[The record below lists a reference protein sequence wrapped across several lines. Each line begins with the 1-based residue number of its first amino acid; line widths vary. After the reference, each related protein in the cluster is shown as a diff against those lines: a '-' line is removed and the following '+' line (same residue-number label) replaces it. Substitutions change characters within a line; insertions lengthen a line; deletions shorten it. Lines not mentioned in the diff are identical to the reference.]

1 MGLFDYIKELE
12 NRYNKSFDYTKLTD
26 LYSLGDDNLIKLILP
41 IYFLDIEEDKNN
53 ILEKI
58 EKEYCKFLGKDISLK
73 FVRDYKV
80 FNLFLLVY
88 LFKNFKSSSNLY
100 EIIQEIE
107 NNLSKI
113 EEEEKLVTIDNIL
126 SIVTKK

>member
-41 IYFLDIEEDKNN
+41 IFFLDIEEDKNN

-58 EKEYCKFLGKDISLK
+58 EKEYCKFLGKNISLK

-88 LFKNFKSSSNLY
+88 LFKNFKSSSNLH

>member
-1 MGLFDYIKELE
+1 MVLFDYIKELE
-12 NRYNKSFDYTKLTD
+12 NRYNKSFDYTKLRD

-41 IYFLDIEEDKNN
+41 IYFLDTEDDKNN

-58 EKEYCKFLGKDISLK
+58 EKEYCKFLGKNISLK

>member
-58 EKEYCKFLGKDISLK
+58 EKEYCKFLGKNISLK

-100 EIIQEIE
+100 EIVQEIE